1 MRNIPSPAGLH
12 LNPTVL
18 PASHVSEVCLC
29 MCCCLIMMWG
39 PSSVLT
45 HRDITSL
52 EKKDEISNKL
62 KHNEGRVSEH
72 KVGGFIKSAAQFHRQ
87 VKAVNVIIQTTST
100 VSESVHGETT
110 QCTSSKFC
118 YY

>member
-1 MRNIPSPAGLH
+1 MY
-12 LNPTVL
+12 VL
-18 PASHVSEVCLC
+18 LFDYDVGPELC
-29 MCCCLIMMWG
+29 FNTQGYYLSG
-39 PSSVLT
+39 
-45 HRDITSL
+45 
-52 EKKDEISNKL
+52 KKDEISNKL